1 MQNGDVSLYDC
12 RVRIVA
18 FSRAVLKCPDIFK
31 RNFIQGEMHMPVLY
45 EKKDH
50 IGVLTLSRPAARN
63 AWGPDFYEGLD
74 EYLAV
79 MEADDDIH
87 CMILTG
93 DEAGGAFS
101 AGANLKDPNTHKS
114 ESTAQFLKDLPRF
127 RNFPFTALQEFSKPV
142 IGAVNGYAIGIGCII
157 TFSCDLIVASE
168 RAEWRLPQVALG
180 IIPAYGGS
188 ARLARW
194 VGKGMAMRMAM
205 GFPMS
210 GEEAYRTGLAQWL
223 TPHAEMMDEALRVA
237 QHIADMPPLAA
248 RMVKESLL
256 RGMDIPNIE
265 DASLADAYRFM
276 ALEFT
281 EDAAEAHQSWRERRP
296 PVFKGK

>member
-1 MQNGDVSLYDC
+1 
-12 RVRIVA
+12 
-18 FSRAVLKCPDIFK
+18 
-31 RNFIQGEMHMPVLY
+31 MPIIY
-45 EKKDH
+45 EKKNQV
-50 IGVLTLSRPAARN
+50 GVLTLSRPGARN
-63 AWGPDFYEGLD
+63 AWGPDYYEGLD
-74 EYLAV
+74 KYLAE
-79 MEADDDIH
+79 MEADDDVH
-87 CMILTG
+87 CMVLTG

-114 ESTAQFLKDLPRF
+114 ASTAQFIKDLPRF

-157 TFSCDLIVASE
+157 TFSCDLIVASD
-168 RAEWRLPQVALG
+168 RAEWRLPQAALG
-180 IIPAYGGS
+180 IMPAYGGS

-194 VGKGMAMRMAM
+194 IGKGLAMRMAM

-210 GEEAYRTGLAQWL
+210 GEEAYRVGLAQWL
-223 TPHAEMMDEALRVA
+223 VPHADLMGQAMSVADHISAL
-237 QHIADMPPLAA
+237 PPLAT
-248 RMVKESLL
+248 RLTKESLL

-281 EDAAEAHQSWRERRP
+281 EDAAEAHESWRERRAP
-296 PVFKGK
+296 SFKGK